1 MVMHS
6 RLSGQRG
13 FMTAESLMSLFF
25 YIVMVAAIAGVG
37 AMVMTKTS
45 GAKGAAALSIA
56 RANIIGQANIMD
68 YGVAGT
74 TPVDQ
79 ATHKLADAAG
89 VIPGVGTMSFV
100 SMPAAPNSTRVA
112 INITDITDPDVCR
125 AVGSVGFGTWA
136 GVGIQNAVI
145 TSTGSIAATA
155 GSVSAG
161 GTITSGAIS
170 TKTTLEGVCSKIQE
184 THPATLVFITK

>member
-45 GAKGAAALSIA
+45 GAKGAAAVSVA
-56 RANIIGQANIMD
+56 RANLVGTANLLSNVEAAAMT
-68 YGVAGT
+68 A
-74 TPVDQ
+74 DQ
-79 ATHKLADAAG
+79 ATHMIADVAG
-89 VIPGVGTMSFV
+89 VIPGVGTMTFV
-100 SMPAAPNSTRVA
+100 AMTDATIANGIGINVA
-112 INITDITDPDVCR
+112 GITSPDVCR

-136 GVGIQNAVI
+136 LMKASAVASGDAAASGL
-145 TSTGSIAATA
+145 TKAALETACAAATPA
-155 GSVSAG
+155 APVVLGFA
-161 GTITSGAIS
+161 
-170 TKTTLEGVCSKIQE
+170 SK
-184 THPATLVFITK
+184 